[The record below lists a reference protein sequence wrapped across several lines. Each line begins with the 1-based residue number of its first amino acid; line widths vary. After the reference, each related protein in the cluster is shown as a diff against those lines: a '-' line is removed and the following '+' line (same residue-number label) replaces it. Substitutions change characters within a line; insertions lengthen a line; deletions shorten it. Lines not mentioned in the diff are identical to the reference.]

1 MEKDNETR
9 QAELKAIIIKNHVS
23 SIEVE
28 EAITHHLIQLQRLGA
43 TLEDNVCEI
52 LRKVLAQ
59 VKAREE
65 LHDITL
71 DSEYY
76 L

>member
-1 MEKDNETR
+1 MEKNNETR

-23 SIEVE
+23 PIEVE
-28 EAITHHLIQLQRLGA
+28 DAITQHLIQLQRLGA
-43 TLEDNVCEI
+43 TLEDNICEI

-65 LHDITL
+65 LYDITS
-71 DSEYY
+71 DPKY